1 MTAPRNAAHSPN
13 KGLIMSTTS
22 SSFMN
27 EHYGDTFPIAIV
39 GAGCRMA
46 DADDLFSFWRK
57 LADGENMV
65 RRLDAAALAAAGVA
79 TGMAQH
85 PAHVPVA
92 AVIPQADHFDWG
104 FFGYSRQEAET
115 IDPQQRLFLM
125 CAWEALEMAGYP
137 PEALGR
143 NNRIAVLG
151 ACKMSTYPAGRFEQV
166 QEVSSPLTFQ
176 RLIGND
182 KDYLATRVSYKLNLT
197 GPSLTVQTACSSSLV
212 AVHMACEQL
221 VSGECDM
228 ALAGGVG
235 LSFPQESGYLHR
247 DGMIFSAQGQCRPFD
262 AQADGVTIGNGAG
275 VVLLKPLQ
283 RALADGD
290 PILAVIRGSAINN
303 DGQRKAGFTAPS
315 VEGQQ
320 AVITEAL
327 SLAAVS
333 PADIGLVEAHGTGTP
348 LGDPIEVRAL
358 TQAWR
363 PHTSAAQYCALG
375 SVKSNLG
382 HLDTA
387 AGIASLLK
395 AALAVH
401 HAHIPPSLGVETP
414 NPAIDWQDCPF
425 YVPPVL
431 LPWPDSQ
438 TPRRAGVSSFAIGGT
453 NCHVVLEEAPPITA
467 ARPDDAIQP
476 HTHVLLLSARS
487 QRALS
492 LLAQRHLQRLEDAP
506 ALGLADYCA
515 TSRHHRQL
523 YGWRLAV
530 TGADREALINELYRF
545 LEQAP
550 ASLHPQCWVMG
561 ADGRDAATLADIL
574 SQSQPDWQAHVL
586 LRSTPRQRQL
596 LPTAPFEGERCWYSA
611 PPAAAEERLSSPW
624 EQLCQRGQQLG
635 AELAAGLD
643 MSQLALEEQGV
654 TALHAHYVSTALAS
668 LKVVP
673 EEQWKSARQC
683 LQDGGLPDRYL
694 DLLARLL
701 RDLASAGQISC
712 QRQDGQPHYRRLR
725 LPQADRSA
733 EWLATM
739 RQLGYDHLAQLVE
752 RSGPRLADMLS
763 LKVDPVSV
771 VFPAASTE
779 DVEHMY
785 QDQPYSRY
793 LNQLAAGLLA
803 RHAAQ
808 SPGPLRILEIGG
820 GTGGTTRDIL
830 AALPAGRCQ
839 HYSFTDIG
847 PLFLQRAARKFAAY
861 PFMSYVPFDMNQPA
875 ATQALPLAQYDVIVA
890 ANVLHNAPHLSH
902 MLRNLAGLLAPGGI
916 IMMREITQ
924 PKPLFDFVFGPLV
937 PPLDPQDR
945 RAGELFASREIWQ
958 ASLQDAGFED
968 FAAFPAAD
976 AAASR
981 LGEHILLARH
991 AQARVAPAD
1000 LPGQPITLT
1009 DLAPGAIVAQ
1019 LLDGLD
1025 AGQTTPRLCLEQLCW
1040 HLDLSGAPLPLTASL
1055 QQWQDHLQLSVQLPQ
1070 QQRALLLSAR
1080 LRQLRALPCQ
1090 LPAGSLPGGKLADAG
1105 NAYDSLL
1112 SSLPQQEPSPYHHQI
1127 ARLYWPQRQTGSSQW
1142 FRHPDQSLSL
1152 RNAQGQAL
1160 MVWQGHRP
1168 VAALPKPWRRSGEPS
1183 ATLYQWEWQPCPQNA
1198 QGDGA
1203 LPRKLLWL
1211 DAQPCP
1217 TSWMRLLQAAGI
1229 TLIQPEQPASW
1240 TTAALN
1246 ALLTQHQPDTL
1257 CYRAHDRAGDAP
1269 EEQVQA
1275 SQQQLGALA
1284 VLVQAIAAWPQPMRL
1299 VLLTEQSLAVWPDDV
1314 VHHRTGQA
1322 LSCVLGVA
1330 RHEYPALD
1338 ALHLELDPS
1347 QPPTTA
1353 MLPWLA
1359 AANGNVQTVIA
1370 QRGQQLWQRQL
1381 AAAGAHSLASLPQ
1394 GRCVIVGGLGE
1405 MGLMLAHWLQ
1415 QQGVRDIVLLA
1426 RRRATAAEQA
1436 RLQMLSLDG
1445 ALIQVDA
1452 QADATDPAQFRA
1464 ALQRL
1469 AEGPAIGAIFHLAG
1483 VVNDA
1488 PLARYEATSWQASVN
1503 TKYLPALLLH
1513 EFEAQLSPQLT
1524 VYFSSA
1530 ATAFA
1535 PAGQASH
1542 AGANALLESLAQQRS
1557 QAGCD
1562 TVALAWGFWRDI
1574 AQDQRQA
1581 LASTL
1586 AQRGMLG
1593 MNNSE
1598 ALALLAQAVAGE
1610 QAVYVACRLAST
1622 LPAEGVGINHAAAL
1636 PTVQASLPDVSDV
1649 RGGSG
1654 SGLFEQVRR
1663 DMADLLKCDANSLH
1677 GHSQLIQSGL
1687 DSLLLLELCERL
1699 NKRYGIDIS
1708 ASTAF
1713 ASQTLQ
1719 GFVDALAGLI
1729 PQQRTQAHG
1738 PTQVSLQALTPTREE
1753 DPTGP
1758 YLRQQLAQLLKC
1770 APDEIDPL
1778 TPLIQLG
1785 LDSLLLL
1792 ELNES
1797 IRRDTG
1803 VHLSAEDIFKAS
1815 HLQALT
1821 ELLRQKQA
1829 HATPAPAQE
1838 TPLLRQALQ
1847 ALERQRP
1854 GWLLDNG
1861 DTARPASA
1869 APPRLQGL
1877 RALRWQQA
1885 HADRPPQLYVE
1896 YDKTESFPLA
1906 RFEQAWNR
1914 LLQRH
1919 PILRCGIASDG
1930 QLRPVAEVH
1939 QRITHHH
1946 LTAQQGDSLAVARQ
1960 QLRQRL
1966 SSYRFEPG
1974 EWPLFQWHA
1983 SHLPGE
1989 RLCLHLLVHTLLVD
2003 IESFRIML
2011 RELHLLINDPDYGL
2025 PSLAFDGLDYLHAE
2039 TALSQTPLAQSH
2051 LQQYRNIVAGYP
2063 APPELP
2069 VHASQRAG
2077 AALLTWR
2084 RTLARMDWLQLKQQG
2099 EQAGVSGT
2107 VVLLTALAM
2116 ALQPW
2121 TQQSAF
2127 SLRLDYPDRLPLHAH
2142 IMNVMLDASTCAVL
2156 PCDLTASHVT
2166 ALMQQCQQA
2175 LQQRLQLFIPDPAA
2189 VLQDHQHS
2197 TLGSTHLGAL
2207 PPVAMTSLLGVRQAY
2222 SIPEV
2227 SDPLLGMPSY
2237 ETASQADT
2245 WLHLQVLEEE
2255 SALLYNIDLDTRI
2268 FPEEVG
2274 ETVILRLEAI
2284 LHALARS
2291 ADNWQRPPTALIQAE
2306 ADLADMAAFAAD
2318 LPRLSSLRK
2327 KGHP

>member
-1 MTAPRNAAHSPN
+1 MT
-13 KGLIMSTTS
+13 
-22 SSFMN
+22 
-27 EHYGDTFPIAIV
+27 EHYGDTFPIAII

-65 RRLDAAALAAAGVA
+65 RRLDAATLAAAGIA
-79 TGMAQH
+79 AGMAQH

-92 AVIPQADHFDWG
+92 AVIPEADHFDWG

-115 IDPQQRLFLM
+115 IDPQHRLFLM
-125 CAWEALEMAGYP
+125 CSWEALEMAGYP

-151 ACKMSTYPAGRFEQV
+151 ACKMSTYPAGRFGQV

-247 DGMIFSAQGQCRPFD
+247 EGMIFSAQGQCRPFD

-275 VVLLKPLQ
+275 VVLMKPLQ

-327 SLAAVS
+327 ALAAVS

-363 PHTSAAQYCALG
+363 PHTSAAQYCAIG

-414 NPAIDWQDCPF
+414 NPAIDWQHSPF

-431 LPWPDSQ
+431 LPWPASQ
-438 TPRRAGVSSFAIGGT
+438 APRRAGVSSFAIGGT
-453 NCHVVLEEAPPITA
+453 NCHVVLEDAPPRTQ
-467 ARPDDAIQP
+467 ARLGDAPPPDS
-476 HTHVLLLSARS
+476 HVLLLSARS

-492 LLAQRHLQRLEDAP
+492 LLAQRHLHRLEDAP
-506 ALGLADYCA
+506 ALELADYCA

-530 TGADREALINELYRF
+530 AGADRAALIAELYRF
-545 LEQAP
+545 LEQP
-550 ASLHPQCWVMG
+550 PESLHPQFWIRG
-561 ADGRDAATLADIL
+561 IDGPEAAILASIL
-574 SQSQPDWQAHVL
+574 SQPQPDWQAHVL

-611 PPAAAEERLSSPW
+611 PPAAVEERPPSPW
-624 EQLCQRGQQLG
+624 ERLCQTGQQLG

-643 MSQLALEEQGV
+643 LSQLELEEQGV
-654 TALHAHYVSTALAS
+654 TALHAHYVSTALVS
-668 LKVVP
+668 LKVVH
-673 EEQWKSARQC
+673 EEQWKTARQC
-683 LQDGGLPDRYL
+683 LQDSGLPDRYL

-701 RDLASAGQISC
+701 RDLAAAGHLSC
-712 QRQDGQPHYRRLR
+712 QRQDGQPLYRRLR
-725 LPQADRSA
+725 VPEADRSA

-739 RQLGYDHLAQLVE
+739 RQLGYDHLAQLVQ

-793 LNQLAAGLLA
+793 LNQLAGGLLA
-803 RHAAQ
+803 SHAAQ
-808 SPGPLRILEIGG
+808 NPEPLRILEIGG

-861 PFMSYVPFDMNQPA
+861 PFMSYVQFDMNQA
-875 ATQALPLAQYDVIVA
+875 AANQALPLAQYDVIVA

-902 MLRNLAGLLAPGGI
+902 MLRNLASLLAPGGI
-916 IMMREITQ
+916 IMLREITQ

-945 RAGELFASREIWQ
+945 RVGELFGSREIWQ

-968 FAAFPAAD
+968 FAAFPGVD
-976 AAASR
+976 DAASR

-991 AQARVAPAD
+991 SQVRLAPAD
-1000 LPGQPITLT
+1000 LPGQQITLT
-1009 DLAPGAIVAQ
+1009 NLAPGTIVAQ
-1019 LLDGLD
+1019 LLDVLD
-1025 AGQTTPRLCLEQLCW
+1025 AGQTSPRLCLEQLRW
-1040 HLDLSGAPLPLTASL
+1040 HLDLSDAPLPLTASL
-1055 QQWQDHLQLSVQLPQ
+1055 QQWQNQLQLSVQLPQ

-1080 LRQLRALPCQ
+1080 LRQLRALPHQ
-1090 LPAGSLPGGKLADAG
+1090 LPAGSLPGGKLASAD

-1127 ARLYWPQRQTGSSQW
+1127 ARLYWPQRQAGSSQW

-1168 VAALPKPWRRSGEPS
+1168 VAALPKPWRRSGEPP

-1217 TSWMRLLQAAGI
+1217 AAWIRLLQAAGI
-1229 TLIQPEQPASW
+1229 TLIQPEPPASW
-1240 TTAALN
+1240 TVAALN

-1275 SQQQLGALA
+1275 SQQQLGALV
-1284 VLVQAIAAWPQPMRL
+1284 VLVQVVAAWPQPMRL
-1299 VLLTEQSLAVWPDDV
+1299 ALLTEQSLALWPDDPV
-1314 VHHRTGQA
+1314 RHRTGQA
-1322 LSCVLGVA
+1322 LANVLGVA

-1338 ALHLELDPS
+1338 AVHLDLDPL
-1347 QPPTTA
+1347 QPPSTA
-1353 MLPWLA
+1353 ILPWLA
-1359 AANGNVQTVIA
+1359 AASGKAHVVIA

-1381 AAAGAHSLASLPQ
+1381 APTRARSLTSLPQ

-1405 MGLMLAHWLQ
+1405 MGLTLADWLQ
-1415 QQGVRDIVLLA
+1415 RQGMRDIVLLA

-1436 RLQMLSLDG
+1436 RLQMLCLDG
-1445 ALIQVDA
+1445 ALIQVDTH
-1452 QADATDPAQFRA
+1452 ADATDPIQFRA

-1488 PLARYEATSWQASVN
+1488 PLARYEAASWQASVS

-1513 EFEAQLSPQLT
+1513 EYEAQLSPQLT

-1530 ATAFA
+1530 VTAFA
-1535 PAGQASH
+1535 PPSQAAH

-1557 QAGCD
+1557 QAGWD

-1574 AQDQRQA
+1574 AQDKRQA

-1593 MNNSE
+1593 MSNSE
-1598 ALALLAQAVAGE
+1598 ALALLAQALEGE

-1622 LPAEGVGINHAAAL
+1622 LPAEAAGMRHAAAL
-1636 PTVQASLPDVSDV
+1636 QAEQANLPDMSHVPDVS
-1649 RGGSG
+1649 GS
-1654 SGLFEQVRR
+1654 SLFEQVRQ
-1663 DMADLLKCDANSLH
+1663 DMASLLKCDANSLH

-1719 GFVDALAGLI
+1719 GFVDALAGLM
-1729 PQQRTQAHG
+1729 PQDRAQSHQPVPAT
-1738 PTQVSLQALTPTREE
+1738 LQAVTPTGKE

-1770 APDEIDPL
+1770 APDGIDPL

-1821 ELLRQKQA
+1821 ELLRQRQGHAAQA
-1829 HATPAPAQE
+1829 PVQE
-1838 TPLLRQALQ
+1838 TPLLRQALKE
-1847 ALERQRP
+1847 LERQHP

-1885 HADRPPQLYVE
+1885 DADRPPQLYVE
-1896 YDKTESFPLA
+1896 YDKTEAFPLA
-1906 RFEQAWNR
+1906 RFEQAWNK

-1919 PILRCGIASDG
+1919 SILRCGIANDG
-1930 QLRPVAEVH
+1930 QLRLIAEVD

-1946 LTAQQGDSLAVARQ
+1946 LTAQEGAVLEASRL

-1966 SSYRFEPG
+1966 SSYRFAPG

-1983 SHLPGE
+1983 SHLPGG
-1989 RLCLHLLVHTLLVD
+1989 RLCLHLLVQTLLVD

-2039 TALSQTPLAQSH
+2039 AALAQTTLAQSH
-2051 LQQYRNIVAGYP
+2051 LQQYCSIVAGYP
-2063 APPELP
+2063 GPPELP
-2069 VHASQRAG
+2069 VHASQREG

-2084 RTLARMDWLQLKQQG
+2084 RNLARADWLRLKQQG
-2099 EQAGVSGT
+2099 EQACVSGT
-2107 VVLLTALAM
+2107 VVLLAALAM

-2121 TQQSAF
+2121 TQQQAF

-2156 PCDLTASHVT
+2156 PCDLKAGTVT

-2175 LQQRLQLFIPDPAA
+2175 LQQRLQLFVPDPAA
-2189 VLQDHQHS
+2189 VLQHHQHS
-2197 TLGSTHLGAL
+2197 TLGGTHLAGL

-2237 ETASQADT
+2237 ETACQPDT

-2291 ADNWQRPPTALIQAE
+2291 GDNWQRPPTELIQAE
-2306 ADLADMAAFAAD
+2306 ADLADMAAFAAE
-2318 LPRLSSLRK
+2318 LPRLSSLLK